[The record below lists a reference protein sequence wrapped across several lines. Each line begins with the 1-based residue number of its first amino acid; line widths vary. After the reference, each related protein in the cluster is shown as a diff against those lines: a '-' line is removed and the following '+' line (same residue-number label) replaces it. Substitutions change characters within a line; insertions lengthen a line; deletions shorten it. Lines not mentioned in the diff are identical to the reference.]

1 MWIPLISVSELVLAT
16 ISFILTKYQCILPHM
31 TQFLFFKKAQQFL
44 LYPIYKNHSC
54 TKARKT
60 FKVNI
65 VRHLLSDGFTGL
77 LAVLD
82 VAAGHISSP
91 WSSLCCMADTTDCQL
106 CTCMKYINFGFGM
119 KCTKNLMQCCFDFLT
134 QDTWIH
140 LHKTAEIC

>member
-1 MWIPLISVSELVLAT
+1 MFNMWIISISELVLAT
-16 ISFILTKYQCILPHM
+16 TSLILTKYQHILPRM
-31 TQFLFFKKAQQFL
+31 MQFLFKKAQQFQ
-44 LYPIYKNHSC
+44 LYPLSKNHSC
-54 TKARKT
+54 TKAWKT

-65 VRHLLSDGFTGL
+65 VRLLLSDGFTGL

-119 KCTKNLMQCCFDFLT
+119 KRTKNLMQYRFDFLT
-134 QDTWIH
+134 QDSWTH